1 MCHAT
6 LNNRRE
12 PAKAGFLFFAQAAE
26 ALQGYQAAGRKEETE
41 MTDRKSEEL
50 RKDTVYRADP
60 LTLFHSLTKAH
71 DNTMLLES
79 AEINSKA
86 GTKSELLVNSAVR
99 FSCSGRTVTAEALTG
114 NGLNAVKA
122 IAANSPKEAACS
134 LSGNVLTIS
143 YPAIPSGLDEDS
155 RLKAVSVF
163 DCLRTAV
170 GKISCNDHDD
180 LILGGCFSYDLIAS
194 FEKLPEIRNSSNTC
208 PDYCFYLPE
217 TTVHVD
223 HISRTA
229 EIRGFLFSG
238 ENEDAEKARIEK
250 RIAEIDAAC
259 RSGEDRAAD
268 PDDGKFVPELRVNL
282 SDGEFCRIVEKLKGN
297 IRRGDIFQVVPSR
310 IFSLTCPDCYKAYR
324 TLKETNPSPYMFFQ
338 NDRDFVI
345 FGASP
350 ESSVKYTNATRQ
362 VEMYPIAGTMRRGFG
377 ADGKINLDLDGKI
390 ELDMR
395 MDIKETTEHLMLV
408 DLARNDIARISRPGT
423 RHLTDLLKVDRYSQV
438 MHLVSHVVGELREDL
453 DALNAY
459 QACMNMGTLT
469 GSPKIRAT
477 ELIRE
482 AEGERR
488 GSYGGA
494 IGYITGKGDMDTCI
508 VIRSAFVKDGIA
520 YIQTGAG
527 IVFDS
532 VPQNEANETRNKAAA
547 VIKAIAE
554 ANGFEP
560 GEIKHV

>member
-1 MCHAT
+1 
-6 LNNRRE
+6 
-12 PAKAGFLFFAQAAE
+12 
-26 ALQGYQAAGRKEETE
+26 

-86 GTKSELLVNSAVR
+86 GTKSELLVSTAVR
-99 FSCSGRTVTAEALTG
+99 FTCSGRTVTAEALTG
-114 NGLNAVKA
+114 NGLNAIKA
-122 IAANSPKEAACS
+122 IAANSPEEASCS
-134 LSGNVLTIS
+134 ITGNVLTVS
-143 YPAIPSGLDEDS
+143 YPALPAGLDEDS

-163 DCLRTAV
+163 DCLRTAIN
-170 GKISCNDHDD
+170 KIECNDHDD

-194 FEKLPEIRNSSNTC
+194 FEKLPEIRDSSNTC

-223 HISRTA
+223 HLKKTA

-238 ENEDAEKARIEK
+238 DDTAGEQARIEK
-250 RIAEIDAAC
+250 RIEEIDSVC
-259 RSGEDRAAD
+259 RSGEDRESD
-268 PDDGKFVPELRVNL
+268 PDDGSFVPELRVNL
-282 SDGEFCRIVEKLKGN
+282 QDGEFCRIVEKLKGN
-297 IRRGDIFQVVPSR
+297 IRRGDICQVVPSR

-338 NDRDFVI
+338 NDRDFTI

-350 ESSVKYTNATRQ
+350 ESSVKYTSATRQ
-362 VEMYPIAGTMRRGFG
+362 VEMYPIAGTKRRGL
-377 ADGKINLDLDGKI
+377 APDGKIDLDLDGKI

-395 MDIKETTEHLMLV
+395 MDLKETTEHLMLV

-494 IGYITGKGDMDTCI
+494 IGYITGEGDMDTCI
-508 VIRSAFVKDGIA
+508 VIRSAFVKNGMA
-520 YIQTGAG
+520 YIQAGAG